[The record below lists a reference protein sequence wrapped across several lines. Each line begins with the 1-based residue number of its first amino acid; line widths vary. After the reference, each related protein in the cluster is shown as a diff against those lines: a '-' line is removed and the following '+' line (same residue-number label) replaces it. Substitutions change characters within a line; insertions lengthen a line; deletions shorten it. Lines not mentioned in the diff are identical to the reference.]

1 MPHFFACP
9 AYTEQQQ
16 QQRNINAL
24 DPFLQALF
32 SQLQQPEETESTATP
47 EKPAAPEMKPTTS
60 RPIPIPRK
68 HNRTNRAFSPRFDV
82 YETDDAY
89 HLYGDLPGVS
99 DKKSVGI
106 EFSDQRTLMVR
117 GRVERSMPKSKPTTT
132 ISTTITIEG
141 QQQQPVEEKRR
152 SLNPTVEDTDDE
164 DDYTVVSAG
173 TSSVEKH
180 EQQQHKEEEEQ
191 QKLQQEE
198 KRKVWLAERT
208 FGNFQ
213 RTFSFPTPV
222 ALEDVSA
229 KLENGLLEIV
239 VPKVRFGGVRR
250 IEVE

>member
-1 MPHFFACP
+1 P
-9 AYTEQQQ
+9 
-16 QQRNINAL
+16 
-24 DPFLQALF
+24 
-32 SQLQQPEETESTATP
+32 TP
-47 EKPAAPEMKPTTS
+47 T
-60 RPIPIPRK
+60 PRK

-106 EFSDQRTLMVR
+106 EFSDPRTLLVT
-117 GRVERSMPKSKPTTT
+117 GRVERWFPKPTTT
-132 ISTTITIEG
+132 TTTTTTTIEEQQQ
-141 QQQQPVEEKRR
+141 QQQQPEEKRR

-164 DDYTVVSAG
+164 DDFSVVTAA
-173 TSSVEKH
+173 TSSVEK
-180 EQQQHKEEEEQ
+180 QQHKEEEEQ
-191 QKLQQEE
+191 QQQQQQQEEEE

-208 FGNFQ
+208 FGTFQ

-229 KLENGLLEIV
+229 KLENGLLQIV
-239 VPKVRFGGVRR
+239 VPKVRFEGVRR